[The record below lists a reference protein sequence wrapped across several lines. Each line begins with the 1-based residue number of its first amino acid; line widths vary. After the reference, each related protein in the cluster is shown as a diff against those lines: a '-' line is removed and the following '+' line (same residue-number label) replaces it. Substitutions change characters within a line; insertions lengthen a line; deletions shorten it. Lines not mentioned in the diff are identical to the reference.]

1 MSLSRSRAGSSA
13 SLASLADGASRDQAP
28 LAATKRVQV
37 ALRVRNNPTREPECL
52 TTNGDRE
59 ITIRRAPSGEGT
71 STSGAAVRTF
81 TFDSVHGKATRQQQF
96 FEESGV
102 TALLDA
108 ALDGYSAT
116 VFAYGQTGSGKTYT
130 LSGPPP
136 TSADEKRATEGATAR
151 ALAGDAGL
159 MQRSVQ
165 HLFDGIAARRG
176 TEQFTVRAT
185 YLEIYNEQVGDLIN
199 PGGGPL
205 PVRGSSSGGFYVEE
219 LSVVQARAIRRRAI
233 RRRAIRRRAIRRA
246 TLRRRSAAVRSAAR
260 RATCST

>member
-1 MSLSRSRAGSSA
+1 MDLWRKSLSRSRAGSSA
-13 SLASLADGASRDQAP
+13 SLASLADGGSTNGDRV
-28 LAATKRVQV
+28 ATKRVQV

-116 VFAYGQTGSGKTYT
+116 VFAYGQTGSG
-130 LSGPPP
+130 
-136 TSADEKRATEGATAR
+136 
-151 ALAGDAGL
+151 
-159 MQRSVQ
+159 
-165 HLFDGIAARRG
+165 
-176 TEQFTVRAT
+176 
-185 YLEIYNEQVGDLIN
+185 
-199 PGGGPL
+199 
-205 PVRGSSSGGFYVEE
+205 
-219 LSVVQARAIRRRAI
+219 
-233 RRRAIRRRAIRRA
+233 
-246 TLRRRSAAVRSAAR
+246 
-260 RATCST
+260 